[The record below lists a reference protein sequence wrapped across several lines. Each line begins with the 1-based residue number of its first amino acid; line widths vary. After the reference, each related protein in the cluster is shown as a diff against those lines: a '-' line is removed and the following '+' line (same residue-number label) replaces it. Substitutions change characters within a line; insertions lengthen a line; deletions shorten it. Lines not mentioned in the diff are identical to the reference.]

1 MKLRIGSKVI
11 LKEHHLDSEHN
22 LEIGFSGKIIIND
35 GLDNQPYYVEWENYK
50 HYQGW
55 WVAEECIRPY
65 KVVLEN
71 K

>member
-1 MKLRIGSKVI
+1 MRFKVGQKVI
-11 LKEHHLDSEHN
+11 LKEHKIDSDMN
-22 LEIGFSGKIIIND
+22 LEIGATGIVQNNEGMD
-35 GLDNQPYYVEWENYK
+35 EQPYNVIWDK
-50 HYQGW
+50 WSMSDTW